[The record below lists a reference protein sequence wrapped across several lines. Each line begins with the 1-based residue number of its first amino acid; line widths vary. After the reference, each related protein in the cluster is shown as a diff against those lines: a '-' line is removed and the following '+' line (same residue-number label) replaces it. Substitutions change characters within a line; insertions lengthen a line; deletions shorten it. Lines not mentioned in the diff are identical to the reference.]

1 MGLQLNAAEAKKAD
15 NFSSVI
21 RETGKYVGVITRAEK
36 LNSQNGTEGVGFSFR
51 TDDGATANYL
61 DVYTVKSN
69 GEKLRGYNVVQAILC
84 CLRLKTADEGPIT
97 FEKWDRNAGGMVQ
110 TTAPGYPAM
119 MGKRI
124 GFILQKELQT
134 NNRTGADVERMNIVA
149 VFEAD
154 TGLVATEILEGKTK
168 AERADNIAKLV
179 KPVRD
184 TRTNG
189 AAQPPPPASSGGVA
203 DFDSDIPFNRVAA

>member
-15 NFSSVI
+15 NFSAVI
-21 RETGKYVGVITRAEK
+21 RETGKYIGTITRAEK
-36 LNSQNGTEGVGFSFR
+36 LVSQNGTEGVGFSFR

-69 GEKLRGYNVVQAILC
+69 GDKLRGYNVVQAILC
-84 CLRLKTADEGPIT
+84 CLRLKTVEDGPIT

-110 TTAPGYPAM
+110 ATAPGYPGM

-184 TRTNG
+184 IRTNQSQRPAASAPVG
-189 AAQPPPPASSGGVA
+189 AASA
-203 DFDSDIPFNRVAA
+203 DFDDDIPF

>member
-15 NFSSVI
+15 NFSAVI
-21 RETGKYVGVITRAEK
+21 RETGKYIGTITRAEK
-36 LNSQNGTEGVGFSFR
+36 LVSQNGTEGVGFSFR

-69 GEKLRGYNVVQAILC
+69 GDKLRGYNVVQAILC
-84 CLRLKTADEGPIT
+84 CLRLKTVEDGPIT

-110 TTAPGYPAM
+110 ATAPGYPAM
-119 MGKRI
+119 MNKRI

-149 VFEAD
+149 VFEAE

-168 AERADNIAKLV
+168 AERADAIAKLV

-184 TRTNG
+184 TRTSGSAQASAPASNGGG
-189 AAQPPPPASSGGVA
+189 AAF
-203 DFDSDIPFNRVAA
+203 DLDSDIPF